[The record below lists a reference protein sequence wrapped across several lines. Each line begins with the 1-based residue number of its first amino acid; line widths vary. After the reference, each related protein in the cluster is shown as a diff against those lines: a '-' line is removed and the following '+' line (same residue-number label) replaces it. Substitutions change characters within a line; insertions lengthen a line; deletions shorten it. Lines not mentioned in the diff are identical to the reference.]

1 MHCNHSFYCRLTSP
15 LLLIAL
21 SVAGGG
27 CLFIS
32 YKNQGKK
39 IQVLG
44 GKLIVIYDVIYC
56 TLSNSPELTC
66 NFLDNIVTFLLFCMG
81 RRLSQT
87 KKHLCL
93 NFTVNVRLK
102 NYSNFSEIPK
112 IWLKFRCKIW
122 RAVWLDRL
130 CSRAG
135 VGIP

>member
-1 MHCNHSFYCRLTSP
+1 MYCNHSLYCRLTSP

-44 GKLIVIYDVIYC
+44 GKLIVIYDIIYYM
-56 TLSNSPELTC
+56 LSNSPELPC

-81 RRLSQT
+81 WRLSQT

-93 NFTVNVRLK
+93 NFTVN
-102 NYSNFSEIPK
+102 SNFSEIPK

-122 RAVWLDRL
+122 RVGWLDRL

>member
-1 MHCNHSFYCRLTSP
+1 MCCNHSFYCRLTSP

-44 GKLIVIYDVIYC
+44 GKLIVIYDVIYYM
-56 TLSNSPELTC
+56 LSNSPELPC

-81 RRLSQT
+81 R
-87 KKHLCL
+87 
-93 NFTVNVRLK
+93 
-102 NYSNFSEIPK
+102 
-112 IWLKFRCKIW
+112 
-122 RAVWLDRL
+122 
-130 CSRAG
+130 
-135 VGIP
+135 